1 MRVRFMSQAE
11 EEVLQAT
18 AYYVERSNEIADQFL
33 AALSDATDLLLQ
45 FPSVGSPVEG
55 EARRI
60 ILKTFH
66 YQLVYRAYTP
76 LPTSR
81 GSPTTGPVACDDD
94 WAEMDVEPAPPV

>member
-45 FPSVGSPVEG
+45 FPRVGSPVEG

-60 ILKTFH
+60 ILKTFP
-66 YQLVYRAYTP
+66 YQLVYRAEGDEIRVYAVAHLKRKP
-76 LPTSR
+76 NYW
-81 GSPTTGPVACDDD
+81 TGRLRR
-94 WAEMDVEPAPPV
+94 